1 MHKSK
6 ALRNKYILEKNQN
19 SEILNLRQ
27 KGTFYF
33 WATSLAGL
41 YKILIELGEDLLV
54 GVLFCF
60 ALFCSTVLTTILSL
74 LKMIWIWCLHILIME
89 IKVERKFNH
98 RIKSNNLKIA

>member
-33 WATSLAGL
+33 WATSLAGV

-60 ALFCSTVLTTILSL
+60 ALFCFSV
-74 LKMIWIWCLHILIME
+74 
-89 IKVERKFNH
+89 FNH
-98 RIKSNNLKIA
+98 YFKLTQNDLDLVPSYINYGN